1 MGKKLIAGL
10 EEACEY
16 GVRRSRVPPL
26 KEGAPREKGHV
37 NVVPLDPSWCC
48 PPGVAVVV
56 GAEVGADAVT
66 WNDAEVAVG
75 GLPVLPPSAPLSRG
89 ARGVVALWWGFP
101 PIKSVKVSSSTPRKG
116 SILFSTNFF
125 IRAIIYRLLSIFFFL
140 FFFLFFFVFLT
151 RDLDLYSL
159 FLFFFLFSFFRTL
172 FYFLA
177 SKSLK

>member
-1 MGKKLIAGL
+1 MEKSENGKKRRKKKKKLIAGL

-16 GVRRSRVPPL
+16 GVRRSRGPPL
-26 KEGAPREKGHV
+26 KEGAPREKGDDV

-101 PIKSVKVSSSTPRKG
+101 PIKSVKVSSSTPLER
-116 SILFSTNFF
+116 IDLVFTNFF
-125 IRAIIYRLLSIFFFL
+125 IRAIIYRL
-140 FFFLFFFVFLT
+140 
-151 RDLDLYSL
+151 
-159 FLFFFLFSFFRTL
+159 
-172 FYFLA
+172 
-177 SKSLK
+177 

>member
-1 MGKKLIAGL
+1 MEEKKKMGKKLIAGL

-16 GVRRSRVPPL
+16 GVRRSRGPPL

-75 GLPVLPPSAPLSRG
+75 GLPALPPSAPLSRG

-101 PIKSVKVSSSTPRKG
+101 PIKSVKVSSSTPNRKG
-116 SILFSTNFF
+116 SILFSLEFFYSSNNLQVNFF
-125 IRAIIYRLLSIFFFL
+125 SL
-140 FFFLFFFVFLT
+140 FFNF
-151 RDLDLYSL
+151 
-159 FLFFFLFSFFRTL
+159 
-172 FYFLA
+172 
-177 SKSLK
+177 

>member
-16 GVRRSRVPPL
+16 GVRRSRGPPL

-140 FFFLFFFVFLT
+140 FFFLFFSFFL
-151 RDLDLYSL
+151 RAIQIYIVCFFFS
-159 FLFFFLFSFFRTL
+159 FFFLFFVP
-172 FYFLA
+172 YFIF
-177 SKSLK
+177 SHRNH